1 MMINRIK
8 FHVFCILSFI
18 LQTLLKTKGVS
29 IMNNKETSMN
39 KQIKNKPVNYNVE
52 NKDAILVDSNI
63 GKQDG
68 TSSYPFYTPPGEDHQ
83 PRITS
88 N

>member
-1 MMINRIK
+1 
-8 FHVFCILSFI
+8 
-18 LQTLLKTKGVS
+18 
-29 IMNNKETSMN
+29 MNNKNISIHNQTN
-39 KQIKNKPVNYNVE
+39 HDPVNYNVD
-52 NKDAILVDSNI
+52 NKNVVNVDPNI

-68 TSSYPFYTPPGEDHQ
+68 TSNYPFYTPPGEDHQ